1 MKLVI
6 VESPSKA
13 KTINK
18 YLGKDYKVI
27 ASYGHIRQLPSKKG
41 SVDTENKF
49 EMKWIETT
57 QAKKHLKE
65 ITASMKTADEL
76 YLATDPD
83 REGEAISW
91 HIASYLKEKKLLKD
105 KPVKRVVFNSITKD
119 SILEAFKNPRDVNND
134 LVASY
139 LTRVS
144 LDYLVGFGIS
154 PILWRKLPGSRSAGR
169 VQSVALRVICE
180 RENEIED
187 FRAQEYWSIT
197 SNLIDNKKNE
207 LTTKLYSLDGK
218 VLEKLDIKNEK
229 EALDIKKKIEDSTFS
244 LIKIENKK
252 LTKNPFAPFIT
263 STLQQDAFNKL
274 GFSAKR
280 TMQIAQKLY
289 EGLKIGSDTV
299 GLITYMRT
307 DSIQIDPAF
316 IGVIRKYIGS
326 EFGDK
331 YLSKSPRIY
340 KTKAK
345 NAQEAHEAI
354 RITDVS
360 RSPAKVKAYLDDDQ
374 FKLYEL
380 IWKRTVASQME
391 SASYDLCVFDIESK
405 DKNIMLKASG
415 SILSFDG
422 FYKVYKV
429 ESNDDDSGNIL
440 PNIPLNTELNPTEV
454 TTKQHFTEPPARFSE
469 ATLVKKLEEMGIGR
483 PSTYASIISVLQERA
498 YTKIDKKRF
507 IPEPRGRI
515 LNIFLTSF
523 FSKYVEYTFTAD
535 LEQSL
540 DEISAHEKNWQ
551 DVLSNFWVSFDD
563 TLKSMEKIT
572 IPEVIDVINKAAL
585 HHFIGDNTK
594 CPKCKTGELQIK
606 NSKFGAFLGCT
617 NYPECNYTHQLETLE
632 EGEELSAES
641 EDSKNL
647 GANKEGQEIILKKG
661 PYGYYVEKIED
672 KKAKRM
678 SLPASIKHEDITLE
692 QADFLLNL
700 PLKLS
705 KDISISIGKFGPYI
719 KQGKEFF
726 SLKEDMFSVT
736 LERAKEIIEST
747 IAKKNGILLGQYPK
761 TKDDIT
767 LKYGRYGAY
776 IVYKKANIKI
786 PKEFKSKDT
795 QLSLEQAIKIIDMQK
810 DS

>member
-27 ASYGHIRQLPSKKG
+27 ASYGHVRQLPSKKG
-41 SVDTENKF
+41 SVDTENNF
-49 EMKWIETT
+49 EMNWIETP

-65 ITASMKTADEL
+65 ITSSMKVADEL

-91 HIASYLKEKKLLKD
+91 HIAQYLKEKKLIKD
-105 KPVKRVVFNSITKD
+105 KPVQRVVFNSITKD
-119 SILEAFKNPRDVNND
+119 SIIEAFKNPREVNND

-180 RENEIED
+180 RENEIEN
-187 FRAQEYWSIT
+187 FKSQEYWSIT
-197 SNLIDNKKNE
+197 SLLVDDKKNE
-207 LTTKLYSLDGK
+207 LNTKLHALNGK
-218 VLEKLDIKNEK
+218 AVDKLDIKTEA
-229 EALDIKKKIEDSTFS
+229 EALEIKSKIEASQFS
-244 LIKIENKK
+244 LFGIENKK
-252 LTKNPFAPFIT
+252 LTRNPFAPFIT

-274 GFSAKR
+274 GFSAKK
-280 TMQIAQKLY
+280 TMQVAQKLY
-289 EGLKIGSDTV
+289 EGIKIGSETA

-316 IGVIRKYIGS
+316 LNIIRNYIGS
-326 EFGDK
+326 EFGNK
-331 YLSKSPRIY
+331 YLSKSPRMY

-354 RITDVS
+354 RPTDVS
-360 RSPAKVKAYLDDDQ
+360 RNPAKVKAYLDDDQ

-391 SASYDLCVFDIESK
+391 SASYDLCVFDIVSN
-405 DKNIMLKASG
+405 DKSINLKASG

-429 ESNDDDSGNIL
+429 EISEDDNENIL
-440 PNIPLNTELNPTEV
+440 PNIQVGTELNPTEV
-454 TTKQHFTEPPARFSE
+454 ITKQHFTEPPARFSE

-523 FSKYVEYTFTAD
+523 FSEYVEYSFTAD
-535 LEQSL
+535 LEESL
-540 DEISAHEKNWQ
+540 DKISDSQAQWKE
-551 DVLSNFWVSFDD
+551 VLSNFWISFNEK
-563 TLKSMEKIT
+563 LKAMEKIT
-572 IPEVIDVINKAAL
+572 IPEVIDVINKNAL

-594 CPKCKTGELQIK
+594 CPKCENGELQIK

-617 NYPECNYTHQLETLE
+617 IYPDCNYTHQLETLD
-632 EGEELSAES
+632 EGESLSVEN
-641 EDSKNL
+641 EGSKVL
-647 GANKEGQEIILKKG
+647 GINSDKEEILLKKG
-661 PYGYYVEKIED
+661 PYGYYVEKLEA

-678 SLPASIKHEDITLE
+678 SLPATIKPEDITLE
-692 QADFLLNL
+692 EANFLLSL

-705 KDISISIGKFGPYI
+705 KEISISIGKFGPYI
-719 KQGKEFF
+719 KQDKEFF
-726 SLKEDMFSVT
+726 SLKEDMFSIT

-747 IAKKNGILLGQYPK
+747 LARKNGILLGQYPK
-761 TKDDIT
+761 TKEDIT

-786 PKEFKSKDT
+786 PKEYKSKDAE
-795 QLSLEQAIKIIDMQK
+795 LNLEQAIKIINTQK

>member
-41 SVDTENKF
+41 SVDTDNNF
-49 EMKWIETT
+49 EMKWEETT

-65 ITASMKTADEL
+65 ITKSMKVANEL

-91 HIASYLKEKKLLKD
+91 HISSYLKEKKLLKD
-105 KPVKRVVFNSITKD
+105 KPVKRVVFNSITKEN
-119 SILEAFKNPRDVNND
+119 ILAAFNNPREVNND

-180 RENEIED
+180 RENEIEE
-187 FRAQEYWSIT
+187 FKTQEYWSIST
-197 SNLIDNKKNE
+197 VLSDDKSNE
-207 LTTKLYSLDGK
+207 LQTRLYSLDGK
-218 VLEKLDIKNEK
+218 SLDKLDIKTEK
-229 EALDIKKKIEDSTFS
+229 EALDIKKRIEISSFS
-244 LIKIENKK
+244 LINIENKK
-252 LTKNPFAPFIT
+252 LSKNPFAPFIT

-274 GFSAKR
+274 GFSAKK

-289 EGLKIGSDTV
+289 EGMKIGSETV

-307 DSIQIDPAF
+307 DAVQIDPNF
-316 IGVIRKYIGS
+316 IAVIRNYIS
-326 EFGDK
+326 KEFGDK
-331 YLSKSPRIY
+331 YLSKSTRLY
-340 KTKAK
+340 KTKSK

-354 RITDVS
+354 RPTDVA
-360 RSPAKVKAYLDDDQ
+360 RSPQKIKSYLEDDAFQ
-374 FKLYEL
+374 LYEL

-391 SASYDLCVFDIESK
+391 SASYDLCVFDIQSK
-405 DKNIMLKASG
+405 NENILLKASG

-422 FYKVYKV
+422 FYKVYKI
-429 ESNDDDSGNIL
+429 ESNDDDNSNIL
-440 PNIPLNTELNPTEV
+440 PNIPLNAELSVENV
-454 TTKQHFTEPPARFSE
+454 IIKQHFTEPPARYSE

-483 PSTYASIISVLQERA
+483 PSTYASIISVLQERS
-498 YTKIDKKRF
+498 YTKIEKKRF

-523 FSKYVEYTFTAD
+523 FSKYVEYSFTAD
-535 LEQSL
+535 LEYLL
-540 DEISAHEKNWQ
+540 DEISANTANWR
-551 DVLSNFWVSFDD
+551 DVLSNFWTSFDE
-563 TLKSMEKIT
+563 TIKSMEKIT
-572 IPEVIDVINKAAL
+572 IPEVIEVINNAAL
-585 HHFIGDNTK
+585 HHFIGDNAK
-594 CPKCKTGELQIK
+594 CPKCSDGELQIK

-617 NYPECNYTHQLETLE
+617 NYPDCNYTHQLETLT
-632 EGEELSAES
+632 EGQSLSVEN
-641 EDSKNL
+641 EDSKIL
-647 GANKEGQEIILKKG
+647 GIDKDNQEIILKKG
-661 PYGYYVEKIED
+661 PYGYYVEKTAD
-672 KKAKRM
+672 KKPKRI
-678 SLPASIKHEDITLE
+678 SLPANMTPDNITLE

-726 SLKEDMFSVT
+726 SLKEDMFGVN
-736 LERAKEIIEST
+736 LEKAQEIIKST
-747 IAKKNGILLGQYPK
+747 IEKKNGIVLGRHHK
-761 TKDDIT
+761 TKEEIT

-776 IVYKKANIKI
+776 LVYRKENIKI
-786 PKEFKSKDT
+786 PKEYKNKDNEI
-795 QLSLEQAIKIIDMQK
+795 SLEQAIEIIYTQK

>member
-41 SVDTENKF
+41 SVDTENNF
-49 EMKWIETT
+49 EMKWEETT

-65 ITASMKTADEL
+65 ITKSMKASDEL

-105 KPVKRVVFNSITKD
+105 KPVKRVVFNSITKEN
-119 SILEAFKNPRDVNND
+119 ILESFKNPRDINSD

-169 VQSVALRVICE
+169 VQSVALRLICE

-187 FRAQEYWSIT
+187 FKAQEYWSISPILNDDKENSIQT
-197 SNLIDNKKNE
+197 RLYALNGKTID
-207 LTTKLYSLDGK
+207 
-218 VLEKLDIKNEK
+218 KLDIKSEK
-229 EALDIKKKIEDSTFS
+229 ECLSIKEKIEKASFS
-244 LIKIENKK
+244 LIDIENKK
-252 LTKNPFAPFIT
+252 LSKNPFAPFIT

-274 GFSAKR
+274 GFSAKK

-289 EGLKIGSDTV
+289 EGMKIGSETV

-307 DSIQIDPAF
+307 DATQIDPNF
-316 IGVIRKYIGS
+316 INVIRDYISKDFGS
-326 EFGDK
+326 K
-331 YLSKSPRIY
+331 YLSKSTRVY
-340 KTKAK
+340 KTKTK

-354 RITDVS
+354 RPTDVV
-360 RSPAKVKAYLDDDQ
+360 RTPLKMKAYLEEDA

-391 SASYDLCVFDIESK
+391 SASYDLCVFDIQSADEPI
-405 DKNIMLKASG
+405 NLKASG
-415 SILSFDG
+415 SILTFDG

-429 ESNDDDSGNIL
+429 EANDNEASNIL
-440 PNIPLNTELNPTEV
+440 PNIPLNTKLNPIDV
-454 TTKQHFTEPPARFSE
+454 PIKQHFTEPPARYSE
-469 ATLVKKLEEMGIGR
+469 ATLVKKLEEIGIGR

-507 IPEPRGRI
+507 VPEPRGRI

-523 FSKYVEYTFTAD
+523 FSKYVEYTFTSN
-535 LEQSL
+535 LEESL
-540 DEISAHEKNWQ
+540 DKISANTAKWQ
-551 DVLSNFWVSFDD
+551 DVLNNFWVSFDE

-572 IPEVIDVINKAAL
+572 IPEVINVINEAAL

-594 CPKCKTGELQIK
+594 CPKCENGELQIK

-617 NYPECNYTHQLETLE
+617 NYPDCNYTHQLETLA
-632 EGEELSAES
+632 EGQSLSDNA
-641 EDSKNL
+641 EDSKVL
-647 GANKEGQEIILKKG
+647 GVDKDNQEILLKKG
-661 PYGYYVEKIED
+661 PYGYYVEKMAD
-672 KKAKRM
+672 KKTKRM
-678 SLPASIKHEDITLE
+678 SLPASINYLDVTLE

-705 KDISISIGKFGPYI
+705 KDVSVSVGKFGPYI
-719 KQGKEFF
+719 KKGKEFF
-726 SLKEDMFSVT
+726 SLKEDMFSIT
-736 LERAKEIIEST
+736 LERAEEIIKST
-747 IAKKNGILLGQYPK
+747 IERKNGIVLGIHPK
-761 TKDDIT
+761 TKEEIT
-767 LKYGRYGAY
+767 IKYGRYGAY
-776 IVYKKANIKI
+776 LVYKKANVKI
-786 PKEFKSKDT
+786 PKEFKNKDKE
-795 QLSLEQAIKIIDMQK
+795 LSLEQAIKIIDMQK
-810 DS
+810 DN